1 MADEQPTEALNKSL
15 SDMREKSKRLNESLQ
30 SLATQGFDGLTK
42 AVSQATASRSSA
54 RRPAESNISQELA
67 KMLRQEIVAGL
78 AGVFSAK
85 SQSGGG
91 ISIVINNN
99 TPATV
104 TASQSIDA
112 FDRKT
117 LLITID
123 QMVANSLANGKE
135 TGGVLR
141 ALFGIVPSLLGR

>member
-1 MADEQPTEALNKSL
+1 MAEEQPTEALNKSL

-30 SLATQGFDGLTK
+30 SLAAQGFDGLTK
-42 AVSQATASRSSA
+42 AVSQAATARSPA

-67 KMLRQEIVAGL
+67 KMLRQEIASGL
-78 AGVFSAK
+78 AGVFSPK
-85 SQSGGG
+85 SQNNGG
-91 ISIVINNN
+91 INVVIHNN
-99 TPATV
+99 TSATV
-104 TASQSIDA
+104 TASQGMDA